1 MDTITTTQLITAVYA
16 FVGIMLAVALYHV
29 IIILVD
35 IRKIVRKAVHVSE
48 HLESTVIQ
56 PLSWVEQG
64 IGIVTAMLGAKTH
77 ISSHDED
84 DEEDSEKKS
93 KSHKHHDKKD

>member
-1 MDTITTTQLITAVYA
+1 MDTITTSQLITAVYA
-16 FVGIMLAVALYHV
+16 FVGVMLSVALYHV

-35 IRKIVRKAVHVSE
+35 LRKIVRKAVHVSE

-64 IGIVTAMLGAKTH
+64 ISIVTAMLGAKTH
-77 ISSHDED
+77 IQSHD
-84 DEEDSEKKS
+84 DEEEDDDKKS
-93 KSHKHHDKKD
+93 HKAHKHHDKKD